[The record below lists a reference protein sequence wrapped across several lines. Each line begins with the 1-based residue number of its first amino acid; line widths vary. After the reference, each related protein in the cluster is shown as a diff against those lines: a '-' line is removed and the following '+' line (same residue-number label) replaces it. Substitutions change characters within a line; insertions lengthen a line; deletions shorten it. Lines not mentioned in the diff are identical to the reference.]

1 MMPDEGSFDRDIFIS
16 PSDMNGAMEGDRVEV
31 DLIPEYLWEQS
42 PQGIITKVTDRKLK
56 EVAGFFDKG
65 KKFGFVVPVD
75 RKHNEDIYIPKK
87 AFSGAKN
94 GDIVVAAITGYP
106 DRKNSAEGKITGIL
120 ARAGEPGGDIKAIIR
135 QRGLFF
141 TFPSKAAAQAKAIS
155 KAGVGEQD
163 MAGRR
168 DLRGENIITIDGAD
182 SKDFD
187 DAVSVKRLD
196 NGNFL
201 MGVHIA
207 DVSHY
212 IGEDSPLDKEALK
225 RGNSVYIINQ
235 VVPMLPKELSNGICS
250 LNEGEDRLT
259 LSVDMEITPEGDI
272 TEHNIYESVIR
283 SKHRMVYTDVSDIIE
298 NDDRE
303 LAAKYSDIYD
313 MLMDMKELAQI
324 LRSKREAAGSLDF
337 DLDEAYITLN
347 EKGVPVSVNLCERRT
362 ANRMIEEFMLAANK
376 TVAEQFFWL
385 ELPFVYRVHEKPDAE
400 KMQEFRTFLMG
411 LSIRLK
417 GEGGNIHPKALN
429 EVLEQVAGTSYENVV
444 NTVMLRS
451 MKKAFYSTECEGHF
465 GLSMKYYCHFTSPI
479 RRYPDLAIHR
489 ILKDFLDGKVTG
501 NRISYLAGYV
511 SAASKHSSDCEV
523 NAETA
528 ERDVDDLMK
537 TAYMSSFI
545 GQTFEGVV
553 ANVTNFGM
561 FVELEN
567 SVEGL
572 IRVENMTDDYYE
584 YDEKVNTLTG
594 RRKQKSYTTGDVV
607 SIVVARTDILSRQI
621 DFVLAKDA
629 DRKLLKKFAKPIE
642 IPKSEKHGKKSK
654 RKKSFKKYNKKKK

>member
-1 MMPDEGSFDRDIFIS
+1 MSRKNRKKQRPAVTGILSKHKKGFGFVIPDEGSFDRDIFIS

-56 EVAGFFDKG
+56 EVAGFFDRG

-168 DLRGENIITIDGAD
+168 NLRGENIITIDGAD

-201 MGVHIA
+201 LGVHIA

-337 DLDEAYITLN
+337 DLDEAYITLD

-479 RRYPDLAIHR
+479 RRYPDLIIHR
-489 ILKDFLDGKVTG
+489 IIKEYLHGGIDDE
-501 NRISYLAGYV
+501 RIAVL
-511 SAASKHSSDCEV
+511 SKKTQEA
-523 NAETA
+523 AETSSVTERA
-528 ERDVDDLMK
+528 AIELERDVEKMK
-537 TAYMSSFI
+537 KAQYMSYHI
-545 GQTFEGVV
+545 GESFEGVISGI
-553 ANVTNFGM
+553 TGYGM
-561 FVELEN
+561 YVELEN
-567 SVEGL
+567 TIEGL
-572 IRVENMTDDYYE
+572 VRLDCMYDDYYDAYPE
-584 YDEKVNTLTG
+584 QYRIVGQRTNKVYSLG
-594 RRKQKSYTTGDVV
+594 QRV
-607 SIVVARTDILSRQI
+607 SIIVSDADYYEGTI
-621 DFVLAKDA
+621 DFRLC
-629 DRKLLKKFAKPIE
+629 
-642 IPKSEKHGKKSK
+642 
-654 RKKSFKKYNKKKK
+654 